1 MSRIRLLLVDDQELF
16 VKSLKRV
23 IESDARDIE
32 VIGMAPN
39 GAVAV
44 EAVEKLSPDL
54 VLMDVRMPVM
64 DGVEAVKLIKRRQPD
79 ILVVM
84 LTTFEDDEYVLSAV
98 ANGASGYLLKDID
111 PGRLIVAIRA
121 VAGGV
126 CLFDQKVLPK
136 IVQQNRGEQ
145 RPEPKSPDSPLERL
159 TTREK
164 EILALIKEGKDNEE
178 IGNSLHLGVQTVRN
192 YISLIYAKTGI
203 HNRLK
208 IISTSIEPSLEEK
221 R

>member
-1 MSRIRLLLVDDQELF
+1 MTRIRLLLVDDQALF

-23 IESDARDIE
+23 IESDADDIE
-32 VIGMAPN
+32 VVGVAQN
-39 GAVAV
+39 GA
-44 EAVEKLSPDL
+44 EAVELVAHLTVDL

-64 DGVEAVKLIKRRQPD
+64 DGVEAVRRIKERRPE

-84 LTTFEDDEYVLSAV
+84 LTTFEDDEYVLAAV

-111 PGRLIVAIRA
+111 PGRLIVAIRV
-121 VAGGV
+121 VAGGA

-136 IVQQNRGEQ
+136 IVQQNRCEQ
-145 RPEPKSPDSPLERL
+145 KKIDQPLERL
-159 TTREK
+159 TTRER

-178 IGNSLHLGVQTVRN
+178 ISKTLHLGVQTVRN

-208 IISTSIEPSLEEK
+208 IINAPVEPSP
-221 R
+221 